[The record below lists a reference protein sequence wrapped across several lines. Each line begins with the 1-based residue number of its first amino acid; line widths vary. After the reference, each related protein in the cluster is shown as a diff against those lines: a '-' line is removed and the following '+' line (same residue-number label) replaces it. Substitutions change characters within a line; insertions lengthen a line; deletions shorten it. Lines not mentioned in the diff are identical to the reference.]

1 MDRSTTSHGNN
12 IPSDNAIIQ
21 EELES
26 SMAAEDCVQTSRLA
40 EKADAIRKACDL
52 QDLDALVSYAT
63 SEGGFLQDDL
73 RRLAC
78 KSISG
83 FFFFFGGRAHSNK

>member
-1 MDRSTTSHGNN
+1 MDRSATSHGDN

-21 EELES
+21 DELES

-52 QDLDALVSYAT
+52 QYLDALVSYAT

-73 RRLAC
+73 RQLAC

-83 FFFFFGGRAHSNK
+83 CFRWQSTQ